1 MPAGLPIKFG
11 NVHYY
16 RIAGH
21 YIFGGDL
28 FIARGSLYFFPNVDL
43 AQRAE
48 EVGHVS
54 HELALLLHAVRY
66 LTQRVGFSMSRTE
79 FWEVGLADEKFQSEA
94 TTRIN
99 KLKEKRRDKAFS
111 ETLPLPIHVRTNE
124 ISGMK
129 LTPAGRLTF
138 SAQSDTHDFNVGL
151 LRKKQLRNALWEA
164 GLGRV

>member
-1 MPAGLPIKFG
+1 MPTGLPIKFR

-16 RIAGH
+16 RVAGH

-28 FIARGSLYFFPNVDL
+28 FIARGSLYFFPQVEL
-43 AQRAE
+43 AKQEE

-54 HELALLLHAVRY
+54 HELALLIHAGRY
-66 LTQRVGFSMSRTE
+66 LIQRMGFSMSRTE
-79 FWEVGLADEKFQSEA
+79 LREVRLTDEKFQNEA
-94 TTRIN
+94 TASIRR
-99 KLKEKRRDKAFS
+99 LKEERRDKAFS

-151 LRKKQLRNALWEA
+151 LRKNQLRNAIWEA

>member
-28 FIARGSLYFFPNVDL
+28 FVARGSLYFFPNVEL
-43 AQRAE
+43 AQQVE
-48 EVGHVS
+48 DVGHVS
-54 HELALLLHAVRY
+54 HELALLMHALRFMI
-66 LTQRVGFSMSRTE
+66 QRVGFSMSRIE
-79 FWEVGLADEKFQSEA
+79 SWEEGLTDEKFQNEA
-94 TTRIN
+94 TAYIDR
-99 KLKEKRRDKAFS
+99 LKEKRRDKAS
-111 ETLPLPIHVRTNE
+111 PQTLPLPIHVCTNE

-151 LRKKQLRNALWEA
+151 LRRRRLRNALWEA

>member
-1 MPAGLPIKFG
+1 MLMVLPVTFA

-16 RIAGH
+16 RIAGR

-28 FIARGSLYFFPNVDL
+28 FIARGSLYFFPKVDL
-43 AQRAE
+43 AQQAE

-54 HELALLLHAVRY
+54 HELALLMHTVRY
-66 LTQRVGFSMSRTE
+66 MIQRVGFSMSRTE
-79 FWEVGLADEKFQSEA
+79 FWEEGLPDEKFQNEA
-94 TTRIN
+94 TAYIDR
-99 KLKEKRRDKAFS
+99 LKEQRRDKAFS
-111 ETLPLPIHVRTNE
+111 QTLPLPIHVCTNE